1 EAFMTRGALVPA
13 EVVASMRNA
22 PSWSGVESV
31 AHTLIY
37 DATIM
42 DGTMLGKPLPAGRWA
57 SVTMPR
63 LVMDGSKSPA
73 WARNAVQAL
82 VSSLPN
88 AQHRTLQGQD
98 HGVTPDAL
106 APVLKGWSKRTSRI
120 KRERH

>member
-1 EAFMTRGALVPA
+1 MTTGALVPV
-13 EVVASMRNA
+13 EVVAEMRKA
-22 PSWSGVESV
+22 PFWPGTEAV

-42 DGTMLGKPLPAGRWA
+42 DGTMLGKPLPAGRWT
-57 SVTMPR
+57 SVTMPT

-82 VSSLPN
+82 VRSLPN
-88 AQHRTLQGQD
+88 AQCRTLQGQD

-106 APVLKGWSKRTSRI
+106 APVLKEFFTT
-120 KRERH
+120 